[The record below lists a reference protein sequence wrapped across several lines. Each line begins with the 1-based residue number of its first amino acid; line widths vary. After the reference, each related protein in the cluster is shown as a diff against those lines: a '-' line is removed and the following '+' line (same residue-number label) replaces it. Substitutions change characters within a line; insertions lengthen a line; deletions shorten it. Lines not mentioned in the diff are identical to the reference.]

1 MYLLEKAQDATTL
14 IFSPLEETAI
24 RSPRLFTLLSTLMC
38 SARNFSYAMTRQ
50 HSDYEGGNL
59 HDAIL
64 HGDSAVDSELNL
76 LSRLQAD

>member
-38 SARNFSYAMTRQ
+38 SARNFSYAMTHQ
-50 HSDYEGGNL
+50 HGHYEGGNL